1 MKHWPLLS
9 LPALMAAC
17 LITLPLS
24 LLAGEKIIAVTE
36 EYPPYNYT
44 EQGKLQGYSVQ
55 LAKELL
61 KRGHLDYQMQAYPWA
76 RAYQMAQTQPNV
88 LIFSIVRQ
96 PERESQFQ
104 WIGTIAKRE
113 AYLYKLA
120 ARKDIRVNT
129 IEDVKRYKVGVN
141 KADITEDTL
150 RQHGFE
156 VGKNI
161 DISPQDKS
169 NINKLLLGRI
179 DFIIGTE
186 LSMAYLC
193 RQAGVSPDKLE
204 RSILLAD
211 HGDYYLAM
219 SLQTPASVVNTLR
232 AELTTMKKNGELK
245 RIASQYLSAR

>member
-1 MKHWPLLS
+1 MKHRFLS
-9 LPALMAAC
+9 FLPALAAAS
-17 LITLPLS
+17 LISLPLFV
-24 LLAGEKIIAVTE
+24 LAGEKIIVVTE

-44 EQGKLQGYSVQ
+44 EQGKLRGYSVQ
-55 LAKELL
+55 LAETLL
-61 KRGHLDYQMQAYPWA
+61 TRAHFDYQMQAYPWA

-120 ARKDIRVNT
+120 SRTDIRVKT

-141 KADITEDTL
+141 KADITEDIL
-150 RQHGFE
+150 KQHGFE
-156 VGKNI
+156 VGRNI

-169 NINKLLLGRI
+169 NISKLLLGRV

-186 LSMAYLC
+186 LSIAYLC
-193 RQAGVSPDKLE
+193 RQAGISPDKLE

-219 SLQTPASVVNTLR
+219 SRQTPATIVNTLR